1 MLSKSKKKEE
11 IKKGVTI
18 EFISRDKLKESD
30 FDEKMDLVLQK
41 VKDDKILVMEEALA
55 PEEKKELITRSVEE
69 INEKFPGIEFSGL
82 EDSAKLT
89 DKFLNTLSRVLLGQ
103 ERRTGITIVGNSDV
117 MEKISE
123 DRDSVS
129 LMAKLNN

>member
-1 MLSKSKKKEE
+1 MLSESESEE
-11 IKKGVTI
+11 QKGVTI
-18 EFISRDKLKESD
+18 EFMSRDKLKDSD

-41 VKDDKILVMEEALA
+41 VKEDKILVMEEALS

-89 DKFLNTLSRVLLGQ
+89 DKFLNTLSKVFLGQ
-103 ERRTGITIVGNSDV
+103 ERRSGITIVGNSDV

-129 LMAKLNN
+129 LMAKFNS